1 MFNFNESL
9 SATTR
14 VSSDPDADGS
24 TTLYVIGA
32 LVGLAVVAFI
42 VFGILYQLKA
52 RKRYQN

>member
-9 SATTR
+9 S
-14 VSSDPDADGS
+14 VSAAKEADADGS

-42 VFGILYQLKA
+42 VFGIVYQLKA